1 MARAFWINAVSFI
14 SYAML
19 QRKLAV
25 NSRVR
30 TSANRGSTSWNKP
43 KRSIKPKVQRRP
55 KNGYSSG
62 GRSGGEV
69 PPQPLGPSRRN
80 LITTPSIFPSEPYHG
95 KGDVPPL
102 LSFPSTTTIHH
113 TISRQPRF

>member
-62 GRSGGEV
+62 GRSGGQV
-69 PPQPLGPSRRN
+69 PQQGAVTLGVYFDRTRVTYTSDSRYRKGG
-80 LITTPSIFPSEPYHG
+80 LTPPY
-95 KGDVPPL
+95 V
-102 LSFPSTTTIHH
+102 TA
-113 TISRQPRF
+113 